1 MEKTIIGRGLLAGAL
16 AGVLAFVFTKIFL
29 EPVIGRA
36 IGYEDGMSAAHEAM
50 GTAGGGHGHGEAG
63 GELFSRG
70 VQSTVGMGFGVL
82 AFSVAMGALF
92 AVVFAVTY
100 GRVGNVSA
108 RALSVLLAGAMLIS
122 LWIVP
127 ALKYPPN
134 PPATSEAATIS
145 QRTLLYLLMVGLSAV
160 LMVAAVY
167 LGRQLVARLG
177 AWNAAL
183 AGAGSY
189 VVAVAVVML
198 VLPPVDETPG
208 PMRNGA
214 GVIVFPGF
222 PAGDMYEFRL
232 YSLGTQVVIWT
243 TIALVFG
250 AMIAK
255 VLDGE
260 RHGSSVVTA

>member
-1 MEKTIIGRGLLAGAL
+1 MEKTIIGRGLVAGAL
-16 AGVLAFVFTKIFL
+16 AGVFAFAFSKIFL
-29 EPVIGRA
+29 EPVIDRS
-36 IGYEDGMSAAHEAM
+36 IGYEDGMSAAHEGMEMA
-50 GTAGGGHGHGEAG
+50 AGGHGHGEAG

-82 AFSVAMGALF
+82 AFGVAMGALF

-100 GRVGNVSA
+100 GRFGNLSA
-108 RALSVLLAGAMLIS
+108 RALSVVVAGAMLIS

-134 PPATSEAATIS
+134 PPATSEAATIT
-145 QRTLLYLLMVGLSAV
+145 QRTLLYLLVVGLSAL
-160 LMVAAVY
+160 LMVAAAY
-167 LGRQLVARLG
+167 LGRQLVPRLG

-183 AGAGSY
+183 VGGASY

-198 VLPPVDETPG
+198 LLPPINETPG
-208 PMRNGA
+208 PLRNGD

-222 PAGDMYEFRL
+222 PAGDMYQFRL
-232 YSLGTQVVIWT
+232 YALGTQVVIWT

-250 AMIAK
+250 ALITK

-260 RHGSSVVTA
+260 RREPSAVAA